1 MVRNKEYPPFIK
13 VVKSPDDK
21 ITMKVMMYME
31 LLITLWNSISM
42 SNLKESDMINSCAKK
57 INKIVKIC
65 QQLGRG
71 LRLKNAYRKRG
82 WNSVRHF
89 KARR

>member
-1 MVRNKEYPPFIK
+1 
-13 VVKSPDDK
+13 
-21 ITMKVMMYME
+21 
-31 LLITLWNSISM
+31 M

>member
-1 MVRNKEYPPFIK
+1 
-13 VVKSPDDK
+13 
-21 ITMKVMMYME
+21 
-31 LLITLWNSISM
+31 M

-82 WNSVRHF
+82 WNSKTFQGPKIAIFMVEIMTAKSGKQTLECDRE
-89 KARR
+89 